1 MFSTLF
7 ERMPLPPISIIPP
20 VKGNQYVLMDRGNTR
35 LSSKLWFD
43 KLTQPPADAL
53 HAPTLLITH
62 HFFKRFHKKSSFF
75 LKLFAQ
81 FKKIV

>member
-1 MFSTLF
+1 MRIVFQIFL
-7 ERMPLPPISIIPP
+7 RPIRLIRRLEQII
-20 VKGNQYVLMDRGNTR
+20 L
-35 LSSKLWFD
+35 L
-43 KLTQPPADAL
+43 
-53 HAPTLLITH
+53 PTLLITH

>member
-7 ERMPLPPISIIPP
+7 ERMSLPPISIIPLI
-20 VKGNQYVLMDRGNTR
+20 KRNKYILMDRGNTR
-35 LSSKLWFD
+35 LSSNLWFD
-43 KLTQPPADAL
+43 KLAQPPADAL
-53 HAPTLLITH
+53 QAPTLLITH